1 MLCKLFFRIRE
12 RANTLLLHPLR
23 VAYWSLQGMTIGNRV
38 GFSTL
43 HVTWPHQVQ
52 IGNDCRIE
60 HDVYFHFDGIYQPG
74 PSIVIGDDCFIGA
87 SCEFNITDRIENGI
101 HILLNIDTLSSL
113 LIIILLA
120 AWALLNI
127 KRLGY
132 TEWIPLTAGFLSTL
146 LALSLFPR
154 QNYYMDLLAF
164 LVPVALLIA
173 GRWSPKLSTP
183 GLALLLLAIFSVS
196 FPSFA
201 LSLLLRFEE
210 RSSYLTARNQASYLL
225 AHLPS
230 PESVVALDGD
240 LYDLYKPSIHH
251 IFNTQHL
258 ADGPVDTSTVA
269 GIVNC
274 YAGYAGAP
282 NVIRP
287 LQSELGPSD
296 FHLIQPAPEHLWMT
310 LFGRRVTTSQ
320 WGYSCDLYVRNSMSA
335 THSTNATP

>member
-1 MLCKLFFRIRE
+1 MNLSVLQ
-12 RANTLLLHPLR
+12 TLRLH
-23 VAYWSLQGMTIGNRV
+23 
-38 GFSTL
+38 
-43 HVTWPHQVQ
+43 
-52 IGNDCRIE
+52 
-60 HDVYFHFDGIYQPG
+60 
-74 PSIVIGDDCFIGA
+74 
-87 SCEFNITDRIENGI
+87 GI